1 MVQAAGKWAARAQA
15 TTLTCRQEG
24 PGGGRGRR
32 AWGGD
37 GRAPGSRGRT
47 PRDSRLV
54 RSESRAPRAQ
64 PQVRAAGQA
73 GPRGPAGEVLWPGK
87 VQLCAAIP
95 GMSGGPEGLEPR
107 ARRFPGPGRWKGARR
122 AGAHPPGAAAG
133 RARSAGAGARP
144 GPLLDGGIPW
154 PRQSAHKGGCGRG
167 ARGSRR
173 GADGSGDSA
182 ARGGPGRGRPG
193 RAVAALRLLKS
204 KQSSVLRAAS
214 GRPAPLPVSPRTYSV
229 VYSLEKATFSSS

>member
-37 GRAPGSRGRT
+37 ARAPGSRGRT

-122 AGAHPPGAAAG
+122 AGAGRVRARGRIPRAQLRAGRAARAQERGPGLCWTVASPGPDSLPTKAAAAG
-133 RARSAGAGARP
+133 EPGGVAGARTEAATRRP
-144 GPLLDGGIPW
+144 
-154 PRQSAHKGGCGRG
+154 AAGRG
-167 ARGSRR
+167 GAVLGGRWRR
-173 GADGSGDSA
+173 CD
-182 ARGGPGRGRPG
+182 
-193 RAVAALRLLKS
+193 
-204 KQSSVLRAAS
+204 
-214 GRPAPLPVSPRTYSV
+214 
-229 VYSLEKATFSSS
+229 F

>member
-1 MVQAAGKWAARAQA
+1 MEGSQAS
-15 TTLTCRQEG
+15 
-24 PGGGRGRR
+24 GGG
-32 AWGGD
+32 
-37 GRAPGSRGRT
+37 
-47 PRDSRLV
+47 
-54 RSESRAPRAQ
+54 
-64 PQVRAAGQA
+64 
-73 GPRGPAGEVLWPGK
+73 
-87 VQLCAAIP
+87 
-95 GMSGGPEGLEPR
+95 
-107 ARRFPGPGRWKGARR
+107 KGAG

-229 VYSLEKATFSSS
+229 VYSLEKSHVFKFLRVRDLSELQSATKGRRTRRLAAGAEPGRLPRGARGPLPAARPPRSLPLSP